1 MRRCELVALIALA
14 AAYTAPPALESGLLA
29 VGGQTDESPLSH
41 EPAKLAKGPR
51 KASDIAPDACPN
63 FNCGKNGNCCGDGGA
78 WAGQCPDK
86 HSWEEG
92 LAACV
97 TYRKEKEADE
107 EKKAALKKATEN
119 AKKVAAKD
127 SCPKCGDDG
136 NCCGPNGAWADTC
149 VSHPI
154 FPDDRSWDDG
164 HDACKG
170 HRALDRAVAAEK
182 QAYAPKHPPPKR
194 DSCPKC
200 GLGDNC
206 CGEHGA
212 WAGQCPRER
221 SWDDGYKACEAY
233 RQSVKERSCPICG
246 EDFNCCNEGGSWHG
260 SCPMLHTYDEGYVSC
275 TAKRDAYWDNE
286 ATKVDKDGK
295 YRMTHWAS
303 QIALNHL
310 FNVGKPSKDLE
321 EVGLIVHC
329 FDDTEKVSEPWAPCD
344 DGWCNESGQWWSGS
358 IINSNLRGAFGDAG
372 IIIAPNQVSLLC
384 SFDADSGTIFSGCEN
399 GGTGNDGFFGPN
411 ATDQMMLS
419 HMEGGAVGYNEV
431 IINSAQF
438 RANMPKSIAGIVYGL
453 KVGNAAVESGL
464 RTSFDKVRAVHTY
477 VTFLD
482 RYNLTEQEIP
492 LLRANFDTEDVT
504 GVNGQHGVALVDES
518 EGAREYL
525 ANHPYAP
532 ALEKWQKSHPYLRD
546 HPERTHQWMRRRN
559 EVEIGHALRGGVPA
573 SVQAPADE
581 QGDRGGSTESGGS
594 SS

>member
-1 MRRCELVALIALA
+1 MSALCL
-14 AAYTAPPALESGLLA
+14 
-29 VGGQTDESPLSH
+29 
-41 EPAKLAKGPR
+41 
-51 KASDIAPDACPN
+51 
-63 FNCGKNGNCCGDGGA
+63 
-78 WAGQCPDK
+78 
-86 HSWEEG
+86 
-92 LAACV
+92 
-97 TYRKEKEADE
+97 
-107 EKKAALKKATEN
+107 
-119 AKKVAAKD
+119 
-127 SCPKCGDDG
+127 
-136 NCCGPNGAWADTC
+136 
-149 VSHPI
+149 
-154 FPDDRSWDDG
+154 
-164 HDACKG
+164 
-170 HRALDRAVAAEK
+170 
-182 QAYAPKHPPPKR
+182 YA
-194 DSCPKC
+194 
-200 GLGDNC
+200 
-206 CGEHGA
+206 
-212 WAGQCPRER
+212 
-221 SWDDGYKACEAY
+221 
-233 RQSVKERSCPICG
+233 
-246 EDFNCCNEGGSWHG
+246 
-260 SCPMLHTYDEGYVSC
+260 
-275 TAKRDAYWDNE
+275 
-286 ATKVDKDGK
+286 
-295 YRMTHWAS
+295 
-303 QIALNHL
+303 
-310 FNVGKPSKDLE
+310 
-321 EVGLIVHC
+321 
-329 FDDTEKVSEPWAPCD
+329 
-344 DGWCNESGQWWSGS
+344 
-358 IINSNLRGAFGDAG
+358 
-372 IIIAPNQVSLLC
+372 VSLLC
-384 SFDADSGTIFSGCEN
+384 SCDADSGTIFSGCEN

-581 QGDRGGSTESGGS
+581 QADRGGSERGGS